1 MNYKLRRMKKVYLL
15 PVLLSVL
22 FFSGCDYVD
31 MPTPATSQAPTSSS
45 GNHRKVLIEEVT
57 GQRCPTC
64 PAGTLALD
72 AAKSIYGNS
81 MIIIAV
87 HTGYFAQTPPAIP
100 VSSAITTI
108 DPLAFF
114 LDLNCDEAEDFDLT
128 FSLAGAPPMSMA
140 NRLGFLD
147 ELHRIPPS
155 NVATVLDTLLNRPQ
169 NASFT
174 ITHTYDASTRLLDFQ
189 INGNH
194 LTANGQ
200 SGDNF
205 YITAVLTE
213 DSILG
218 WQDYQGAQ
226 PLGAVQNYVFNHV
239 LRACVNTP
247 GSVAGTIFGNGPSAA
262 GDTIQ
267 YALPAPFVV
276 SNSFNAAH
284 LHLVV
289 YIYNGTTKEVLQAEE
304 VHL

>member
-1 MNYKLRRMKKVYLL
+1 MKKIIF
-15 PVLLSVL
+15 PVL
-22 FFSGCDYVD
+22 FTGIFGAGCDYVD
-31 MPTPATSQAPTSSS
+31 VPTPAAPQVPVVSS
-45 GNHRKVLIEEVT
+45 GNHRKVLVEEVT

-64 PAGTLALD
+64 PAGALALA
-72 AAKSIYGNS
+72 AAKSVYADS

-87 HTGYFAQTPPAIP
+87 HTGYFAQTPPGIP
-100 VSSAITTI
+100 VSAAITNI

-114 LDLNCDEAEDFDLT
+114 LDLNCDEAEDLDLT
-128 FSLAGAPPMSMA
+128 FQLSGAPPISMV

-147 ELHRIPPS
+147 ELYRIPPS
-155 NVATVLDTLLNRPQ
+155 NVATVLDTVLNRPQ
-169 NASFT
+169 SASFA
-174 ITHTYDASTRLLDFQ
+174 ITHTYDVATRQLSFG
-189 INGNH
+189 INGNY
-194 LTANGQ
+194 LTQNGQ

-205 YITAVLTE
+205 FLVALITE

-239 LRACVNTP
+239 LRASVNTP
-247 GSVAGTIFGNGPSAA
+247 GSVAGTLLGSAPALA

-267 YALPAPFVV
+267 YTLPAPFTL

-284 LHLVV
+284 CNLVV